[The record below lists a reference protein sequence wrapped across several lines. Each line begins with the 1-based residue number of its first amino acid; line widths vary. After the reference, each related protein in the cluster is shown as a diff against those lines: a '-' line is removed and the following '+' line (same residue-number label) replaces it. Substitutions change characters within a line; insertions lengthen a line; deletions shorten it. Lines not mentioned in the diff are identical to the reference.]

1 MYNQS
6 KLFIISGFCRRE
18 RFIGG
23 LNGTVVI
30 TPDQK
35 DSDSKG
41 LKLVEKQVTNKVN
54 FVGENSNVRLKGT
67 TQK

>member
-1 MYNQS
+1 M
-6 KLFIISGFCRRE
+6 
-18 RFIGG
+18 GG

-30 TPDQK
+30 TADQK

-67 TQK
+67 AHKQNAKVQLKGEKCYSTKH

>member
-1 MYNQS
+1 M
-6 KLFIISGFCRRE
+6 
-18 RFIGG
+18 GG

-35 DSDSKG
+35 DSDSIG